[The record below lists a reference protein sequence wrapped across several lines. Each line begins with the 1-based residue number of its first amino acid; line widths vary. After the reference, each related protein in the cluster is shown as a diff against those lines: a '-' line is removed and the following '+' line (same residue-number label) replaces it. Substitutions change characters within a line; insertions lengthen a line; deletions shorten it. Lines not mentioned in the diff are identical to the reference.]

1 MYFVIMLICFVLLWA
16 LRKRTKIPWW
26 VRAALAFIGGS
37 CLANTGIGVWLANRF
52 REIANALMGAQ
63 GPVLAGGIALIVSVI
78 VIYDIAVDKKADT
91 PAKVGLIL
99 LPVLLLAAVG
109 PLAGAGVGLTDAVAN
124 MGANSLGKLIG
135 G

>member
-1 MYFVIMLICFVLLWA
+1 MNFVIMVICFVLLWV

-37 CLANTGIGVWLANRF
+37 CLANTGVGIWLADRL
-52 REIANALMGAQ
+52 REISNSLVDQ
-63 GPVLAGGIALIVSVI
+63 GPVLVGGIALVVAVI
-78 VIYDIAVDKKADT
+78 VVYDIAVDRKADT

-99 LPVLLLAAVG
+99 LPVLFLAAVG
-109 PLAGAGVGLTDAVAN
+109 PLAGAGVGLSDAIAD
-124 MGANSLGKLIG
+124 MGTNSLGKLIG